1 MFLFLEPP
9 LITFITTGISA
20 SVNDSVELECIA
32 FGYPNP
38 TLLWIHMGYHIVG
51 EISSRN
57 ETIHHV
63 LRFPSIQT
71 SNMGEYICV
80 ANNKGGEDRAETHIN
95 VKGENLSNNVK
106 TFVITVFFHL
116 CSCPNNI

>member
-1 MFLFLEPP
+1 M
-9 LITFITTGISA
+9 
-20 SVNDSVELECIA
+20 NDSVELECIA

-95 VKGENLSNNVK
+95 VKGENLSNNV
-106 TFVITVFFHL
+106 
-116 CSCPNNI
+116 